1 MKKPPLLRTLCAA
14 LAAGASFWLAGC
26 QTSPPAAPTAQ
37 TLSGFSLP
45 ESVTMAG
52 SRVFVSNIGA
62 KLEPVAKD
70 GDGFISELD
79 ASGRI
84 VELHALPKAG
94 DAPLHAPKGM
104 AVAGGRLYVADI
116 DRVAGFDLATGR
128 RVVDAV
134 IDGTGPTLLND
145 LTVENDGT
153 LLVSDTFRGM
163 LLRLDLGSGRYTP
176 VANNIP
182 GANGIAMDA
191 RQQRAYV
198 VGLGAKFEG
207 GDLFEVDLAHPGTAR
222 RIDGGPHGILDGAAL
237 LADGR
242 LLVSDWVKL
251 GAPTPGV
258 VEVVDRNGHVTGT
271 VSTPAPLHG
280 PADFHL
286 DAAGQRLWIPSLL
299 DNQVMV
305 IPLPR

>member
-1 MKKPPLLRTLCAA
+1 MKKTPLLRTLCAA
-14 LAAGASFWLAGC
+14 LAAGASLWLAGC
-26 QTSPPAAPTAQ
+26 QTSPPAAPA
-37 TLSGFSLP
+37 TLTIGGFSLP
-45 ESVTMAG
+45 ESVAMAG

-62 KLEPVAKD
+62 KLDPVAKD

-79 ASGRI
+79 AGGRI

-128 RVVDAV
+128 RVFDAV
-134 IDGTGPTLLND
+134 VDGGAPTLLND
-145 LTVENDGT
+145 LAVENDGT
-153 LLVSDTFRGM
+153 LLVSDTFRGT

-176 VANNIP
+176 LAGNIP
-182 GANGIAMDA
+182 GANGIAVDA

-198 VGLGAKFEG
+198 VGLGARFEG
-207 GDLFEVDLAHPGTAR
+207 GDLFEVDLARPGAAH
-222 RIDGGPHGILDGAAL
+222 RIDGGPHGILDGIAL

-251 GAPTPGV
+251 GAPTPGLI
-258 VEVVDRNGHVTGT
+258 EVVDRSGHVTGT
-271 VSTPAPLHG
+271 VGSPAPFHG

-286 DAAGQRLWIPSLL
+286 DAAGQRLWVPSML
-299 DNQVMV
+299 DNQVQV